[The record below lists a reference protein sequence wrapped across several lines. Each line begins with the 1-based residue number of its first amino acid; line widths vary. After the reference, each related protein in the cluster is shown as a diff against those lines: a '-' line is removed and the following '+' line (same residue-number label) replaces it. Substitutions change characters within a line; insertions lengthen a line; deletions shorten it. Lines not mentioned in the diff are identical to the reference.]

1 MTETVLSL
9 ANVEKRY
16 GDVLAAVDVT
26 FDVRQGEL
34 LVLLGPSGCGKSTLL
49 RLISGL
55 EEPDR
60 GRITG
65 NGRVLSDTGLLVP
78 PEQRQISLGFQ
89 DNALFPHMTVRDNVS
104 FGLSKHHSGV
114 QARVVADA
122 LNMVQL
128 GDVGHRYPHELS
140 GGQQQRVALARALAP
155 QPKLVLLDEPFSDLD
170 RTLRIELREEVRA
183 VLKANRT
190 SAILV
195 THDQEEALA
204 VGDRIAVQRA
214 GRIEQIGA
222 PEELFSTPRS
232 RFVAEFI
239 GETDFIHGEITADG
253 IQTELGVLD
262 QSNGAPVGTPV
273 DIAIRAD
280 DVAITADPNGTGR
293 IMSRIFTGTQNVY
306 RVRLESGQTVRSLQ
320 AHTVVLAEGTSVRVR
335 AEPGHDL
342 AWFVSGVGG
351 RESGVGRVW

>member
-1 MTETVLSL
+1 MTETILSL
-9 ANVEKRY
+9 SNVEKRY
-16 GDVLAAVDVT
+16 GSVLAAIDVT
-26 FDVRQGEL
+26 FDVRPAEL

-55 EEPDR
+55 EAPDH
-60 GRITG
+60 GRITS

-78 PEQRQISLGFQ
+78 PEQRHISLVFQ

-104 FGLSKHHSGV
+104 FGLPNHDTGARK
-114 QARVVADA
+114 RVVADA

-170 RTLRIELREEVRA
+170 RTLRIGLREEVRA
-183 VLKANRT
+183 VLKANGT
-190 SAILV
+190 STILV

-222 PEELFSTPRS
+222 PEELFSAPRS
-232 RFVAEFI
+232 RFVAEFV
-239 GETDFIHGEITADG
+239 GETDFIRGEITADG
-253 IQTELGVLD
+253 IQTELGVLK
-262 QSNGAPVGTPV
+262 QSNGAPVGTTV

-280 DVAITADPNGTGR
+280 DVAITADPNGAGTVV
-293 IMSRIFTGTQNVY
+293 SRVFTGTQNVY
-306 RVRLESGQTVRSLQ
+306 RVRLGSGQIVRSLQ
-320 AHTVVLAEGTSVRVR
+320 PHTLALTEGTSVQVR
-335 AEPGHDL
+335 AEPGHSL
-342 AWFVSGVGG
+342 ACWAVGS
-351 RESGVGRVW
+351 R

>member
-1 MTETVLSL
+1 MTETILSL
-9 ANVEKRY
+9 SNVEKRY
-16 GDVLAAVDVT
+16 GSVLAAIDVT
-26 FDVRQGEL
+26 FDVRPGEL

-55 EEPDR
+55 EAPDH
-60 GRITG
+60 GRITS

-78 PEQRQISLGFQ
+78 PEQRHISLVFQ

-104 FGLSKHHSGV
+104 FGLPNHDTGARK
-114 QARVVADA
+114 RVVADA

-170 RTLRIELREEVRA
+170 RTLRIGLREEVRA
-183 VLKANRT
+183 VLKANGT
-190 SAILV
+190 STILV

-222 PEELFSTPRS
+222 PEELFSAPRS
-232 RFVAEFI
+232 RFVAEFV
-239 GETDFIHGEITADG
+239 GETDFIRGEITADG
-253 IQTELGVLD
+253 IQTELGVLE
-262 QSNGAPVGTPV
+262 QSNGAPVGTTV

-280 DVAITADPNGTGR
+280 DVAITADPNGAGTVV
-293 IMSRIFTGTQNVY
+293 SRVFTGTQNVY
-306 RVRLESGQTVRSLQ
+306 RVRLGSGQIVRSLQ
-320 AHTVVLAEGTSVRVR
+320 PHTLALTEGTSVQVR
-335 AEPGHDL
+335 AEPGHNL
-342 AWFVSGVGG
+342 ACFPAGS
-351 RESGVGRVW
+351 R

>member
-1 MTETVLSL
+1 MTETILSL

-16 GDVLAAVDVT
+16 GDVPAAVDVT
-26 FDVRQGEL
+26 FDVRPGEL

-55 EEPDR
+55 EAPDR
-60 GRITG
+60 GRITS

-78 PEQRQISLGFQ
+78 PERRHISLVFQ

-104 FGLSKHHSGV
+104 FGLSKHDNG
-114 QARVVADA
+114 ARKRVVTDA

-128 GDVGHRYPHELS
+128 GDVSHRYPHELS

-170 RTLRIELREEVRA
+170 RTLRIGLREEVRA
-183 VLKANRT
+183 VLKANGT

-222 PEELFSTPRS
+222 PEELFSAPRS
-232 RFVAEFI
+232 RFVAEFV

-253 IQTELGVLD
+253 IQTELGVLE
-262 QSNGAPVGTPV
+262 QSNGAPVGTTV

-280 DVAITADPNGTGR
+280 DVAIAADPNGAGTVV
-293 IMSRIFTGTQNVY
+293 SRVFTGTQNVY
-306 RVRLESGQTVRSLQ
+306 RVRLGSGQIVGSLQ
-320 AHTVVLAEGTSVRVR
+320 PHTLVLAEGTSVQVR
-335 AEPGHDL
+335 AEPGHSL
-342 AWFVSGVGG
+342 ACWAVGS
-351 RESGVGRVW
+351 RQ

>member
-1 MTETVLSL
+1 MTETILSL
-9 ANVEKRY
+9 SNVEKRY
-16 GDVLAAVDVT
+16 GSVLAAIDVT
-26 FDVRQGEL
+26 FDVRPGEL

-55 EEPDR
+55 EAPDH
-60 GRITG
+60 GRITS

-78 PEQRQISLGFQ
+78 PEQRHISLVFQ

-104 FGLSKHHSGV
+104 FGLPNHDTGARK
-114 QARVVADA
+114 RVVADA

-170 RTLRIELREEVRA
+170 RTLRIGLREEVRA
-183 VLKANRT
+183 VLKANGT
-190 SAILV
+190 STILV

-222 PEELFSTPRS
+222 PEELFSAPRS
-232 RFVAEFI
+232 RFVAEFV
-239 GETDFIHGEITADG
+239 GETDFIRGEITADG
-253 IQTELGVLD
+253 IQTELGVLE
-262 QSNGAPVGTPV
+262 QSNGAPVGTTV

-280 DVAITADPNGTGR
+280 DVAITADPNGAGTVV
-293 IMSRIFTGTQNVY
+293 SRVFTGTQNVY
-306 RVRLESGQTVRSLQ
+306 RVRLGSGQIVRSLQ
-320 AHTVVLAEGTSVRVR
+320 PHTLALTEGTSVQVR
-335 AEPGHDL
+335 AEPGHNL
-342 AWFVSGVGG
+342 ACFPAVGS
-351 RESGVGRVW
+351 R

>member
-1 MTETVLSL
+1 MRETVLSL
-9 ANVEKRY
+9 TNVEKHY

-26 FDVRQGEL
+26 FDVHLGEF

-55 EEPDR
+55 ETPDR
-60 GRITG
+60 GRITS
-65 NGRVLSDTGLLVP
+65 NGSVLSDTGLLVP
-78 PEQRQISLGFQ
+78 PERRHISLVFQ

-104 FGLSKHHSGV
+104 FGLANHDNGTRERLV
-114 QARVVADA
+114 TEA
-122 LNMVQL
+122 LEMVQL

-170 RTLRIELREEVRA
+170 RTLRIGLREEVRA
-183 VLKANRT
+183 VLKANGT

-204 VGDRIAVQRA
+204 LGDRIVVQRA
-214 GRIEQIGA
+214 GGIEQIGA
-222 PEELFSTPRS
+222 PEQLFSMPRS
-232 RFVAEFI
+232 RFVAEFV
-239 GETDFIHGEITADG
+239 GETDFIHGEVTTDG
-253 IQTELGVLD
+253 IRTELGVLH
-262 QSNGAPVGTPV
+262 QPNAAPVGATV

-280 DVAITADPNGTGR
+280 DVTIAADPNGAGTVV
-293 IMSRIFTGTQNVY
+293 SRVFTGTQNVY
-306 RVRLESGQTVRSLQ
+306 RVRLGSGQFVRSLQ
-320 AHTVVLAEGTSVRVR
+320 PHTLVLPEGTSVQVR

-342 AWFVSGVGG
+342 ACFPSD
-351 RESGVGRVW
+351 

>member
-1 MTETVLSL
+1 MTETILSL
-9 ANVEKRY
+9 SNVEKRY
-16 GDVLAAVDVT
+16 GSVLAAIDVT
-26 FDVRQGEL
+26 FDVRPGEL

-55 EEPDR
+55 EAPDH
-60 GRITG
+60 GRITS

-78 PEQRQISLGFQ
+78 PEQRHISLVFQ

-104 FGLSKHHSGV
+104 FGLPNHDTGARK
-114 QARVVADA
+114 RVVADA

-170 RTLRIELREEVRA
+170 RTLRIGLREEVRA
-183 VLKANRT
+183 VLKANGT
-190 SAILV
+190 STILV

-222 PEELFSTPRS
+222 PEELFSAPRS
-232 RFVAEFI
+232 RFVAEFV
-239 GETDFIHGEITADG
+239 GETDFIRGEITADG
-253 IQTELGVLD
+253 IQTELGVLE
-262 QSNGAPVGTPV
+262 QSNGAPVGTTV

-280 DVAITADPNGTGR
+280 DVAITADPNGAGTVV
-293 IMSRIFTGTQNVY
+293 SRVFTGTQNVY
-306 RVRLESGQTVRSLQ
+306 RVRLGSGQIVRSLQ
-320 AHTVVLAEGTSVRVR
+320 PHTLALTEGTSVQVR
-335 AEPGHDL
+335 AEPGHNL
-342 AWFVSGVGG
+342 ACFPAGKGS
-351 RESGVGRVW
+351 R

>member
-1 MTETVLSL
+1 MTETILSL
-9 ANVEKRY
+9 SSVEKRY
-16 GDVLAAVDVT
+16 GSVLAAIDVT
-26 FDVRQGEL
+26 FDVRPGEL

-55 EEPDR
+55 EAPDH
-60 GRITG
+60 GRITS

-78 PEQRQISLGFQ
+78 PEQRHISLVFQ

-104 FGLSKHHSGV
+104 FGLPNHDTGARK
-114 QARVVADA
+114 RVVADA

-170 RTLRIELREEVRA
+170 RTLRIGLREEVRA
-183 VLKANRT
+183 VLKANGT

-222 PEELFSTPRS
+222 PEELFSAPRS
-232 RFVAEFI
+232 RFVAEFV
-239 GETDFIHGEITADG
+239 GETDFIRGEITADG
-253 IQTELGVLD
+253 IQTELGVLE
-262 QSNGAPVGTPV
+262 QSNGAPVGTTV

-280 DVAITADPNGTGR
+280 DVAITADPNGAGTVV
-293 IMSRIFTGTQNVY
+293 SRVFTGTQNVY
-306 RVRLESGQTVRSLQ
+306 RVRLGSGQIVRSLQ
-320 AHTVVLAEGTSVRVR
+320 PHTLALTEGTSVQVR
-335 AEPGHDL
+335 AEPGHNL
-342 AWFVSGVGG
+342 ACFPADS
-351 RESGVGRVW
+351 R

>member
-1 MTETVLSL
+1 MTETILSL

-16 GDVLAAVDVT
+16 GSVLAAVDVT
-26 FDVRQGEL
+26 FDVRPGEL

-55 EEPDR
+55 EAPDH
-60 GRITG
+60 GRITS

-78 PEQRQISLGFQ
+78 PEQRHISLVFQ

-104 FGLSKHHSGV
+104 FGLPNHDTGARK
-114 QARVVADA
+114 RVVADA

-170 RTLRIELREEVRA
+170 RTLRIGLREEVRA
-183 VLKANRT
+183 VLKANGT
-190 SAILV
+190 STILV

-222 PEELFSTPRS
+222 PEELFSAPRS
-232 RFVAEFI
+232 RFVAEFV
-239 GETDFIHGEITADG
+239 GETDFIRGEITTDG
-253 IQTELGVLD
+253 IQTELGVLE
-262 QSNGAPVGTPV
+262 QSNGAPVGTTV

-280 DVAITADPNGTGR
+280 DVAITADPNGAGTVV
-293 IMSRIFTGTQNVY
+293 SRVFTGTQNVY
-306 RVRLESGQTVRSLQ
+306 RVRLGSGQIVRSLQ
-320 AHTVVLAEGTSVRVR
+320 PHTLALTEGTSVQVR
-335 AEPGHDL
+335 AEPGHSL
-342 AWFVSGVGG
+342 ACWAVGS
-351 RESGVGRVW
+351 R

>member
-1 MTETVLSL
+1 MTETILSL
-9 ANVEKRY
+9 SNVEKRY
-16 GDVLAAVDVT
+16 GSVLAAIDVT
-26 FDVRQGEL
+26 FDVRPGEL

-55 EEPDR
+55 EAPDH
-60 GRITG
+60 GRITS

-78 PEQRQISLGFQ
+78 PEQRHISLVFQ

-104 FGLSKHHSGV
+104 FGLPNHDTGARK
-114 QARVVADA
+114 RVVADA

-170 RTLRIELREEVRA
+170 RTLRIGLREEVRA
-183 VLKANRT
+183 VLKANGT
-190 SAILV
+190 STILV

-222 PEELFSTPRS
+222 PEELFSAPRS
-232 RFVAEFI
+232 RFVAEFV
-239 GETDFIHGEITADG
+239 GETDFIRGKITADG
-253 IQTELGVLD
+253 IRTELGVLE
-262 QSNGAPVGTPV
+262 QSNGAPVGTTV

-280 DVAITADPNGTGR
+280 DVAITADPNGAGTVV
-293 IMSRIFTGTQNVY
+293 SRVFTGTQNVY
-306 RVRLESGQTVRSLQ
+306 RVRLGSGQIVRSLQ
-320 AHTVVLAEGTSVRVR
+320 PHTLALTEGTSVQVR
-335 AEPGHDL
+335 AEPGHNL
-342 AWFVSGVGG
+342 ACFPAVGS
-351 RESGVGRVW
+351 R

>member
-1 MTETVLSL
+1 MTTSILTLE
-9 ANVEKRY
+9 NVEKRY
-16 GDVLAAVDVT
+16 GDVPAAVDVT

-55 EEPDR
+55 ETPDR

-65 NGRVLSDTGLLVP
+65 NGRILSDTGLLVP
-78 PEQRQISLGFQ
+78 PEQRHISLVFQ
-89 DNALFPHMTVRDNVS
+89 DNALFPHMTVRENVS
-104 FGLSKHHSGV
+104 FGLSKHSSG
-114 QARVVADA
+114 ARDSVVADV
-122 LNMVQL
+122 LDMVQL

-183 VLKANRT
+183 VLKENGT

-204 VGDRIAVQRA
+204 MGDRIAVQRA
-214 GRIEQIGA
+214 GHLEQIGA
-222 PEELFSTPRS
+222 PEELFRAPRS
-232 RFVAEFI
+232 RFVAEFV
-239 GETDFIHGEITADG
+239 GETDFIHGDITADG
-253 IQTELGVLD
+253 IRTELGVLP
-262 QSNGAPVGTPV
+262 QSNGASVGATV
-273 DIAIRAD
+273 EIAIRAD
-280 DVAITADPNGTGR
+280 DIDIAADPNGAGTVV
-293 IMSRIFTGTQNVY
+293 SRVFTGTQNVY
-306 RVRLESGQTVRSLQ
+306 RVRLGSGQIVHSLQ
-320 AHTVVLAEGTSVRVR
+320 PHTVVLADGRSVNVR

-342 AWFVSGVGG
+342 AWFLSGVG
-351 RESGVGRVW
+351 SRV

>member
-1 MTETVLSL
+1 MTETILSL
-9 ANVEKRY
+9 SNVEKRY
-16 GDVLAAVDVT
+16 GSVLAAIDVT
-26 FDVRQGEL
+26 FDVRPGEL

-55 EEPDR
+55 EAPDH
-60 GRITG
+60 GRITS

-78 PEQRQISLGFQ
+78 PEQRHISLVFQ

-104 FGLSKHHSGV
+104 FGLPNHDTGARK
-114 QARVVADA
+114 RVVADA

-170 RTLRIELREEVRA
+170 RTLRIGLREEVRA
-183 VLKANRT
+183 VLKANGT
-190 SAILV
+190 STILV

-222 PEELFSTPRS
+222 PEELFSAPRS
-232 RFVAEFI
+232 RFVAEFV
-239 GETDFIHGEITADG
+239 GETDFIRGEITADG
-253 IQTELGVLD
+253 IRTELGVLE
-262 QSNGAPVGTPV
+262 QSNGAPVGTTV

-280 DVAITADPNGTGR
+280 DVAITADPNGAGTVV
-293 IMSRIFTGTQNVY
+293 SRVFTGTQNVY
-306 RVRLESGQTVRSLQ
+306 RVRLGSGQIVRSLQ
-320 AHTVVLAEGTSVRVR
+320 PHTLALTEGTSVQVR
-335 AEPGHDL
+335 AEPGHNL
-342 AWFVSGVGG
+342 ACFPAVGS
-351 RESGVGRVW
+351 R

>member
-1 MTETVLSL
+1 MTETILSL
-9 ANVEKRY
+9 SNVEKRY
-16 GDVLAAVDVT
+16 GSVLAAIDVT
-26 FDVRQGEL
+26 FDVRPGEL

-55 EEPDR
+55 EAPDH
-60 GRITG
+60 GRITS
-65 NGRVLSDTGLLVP
+65 NGRVLSDTGLLVL
-78 PEQRQISLGFQ
+78 PEQRHISLVFQ

-104 FGLSKHHSGV
+104 FGLPNHDTGARK
-114 QARVVADA
+114 RVVADA

-170 RTLRIELREEVRA
+170 RTLRIGLREEVRA
-183 VLKANRT
+183 VLKANGT
-190 SAILV
+190 STILV

-222 PEELFSTPRS
+222 PEELFSAPRS
-232 RFVAEFI
+232 RFVAEFV
-239 GETDFIHGEITADG
+239 GETDFIRGEITTDG
-253 IQTELGVLD
+253 IQTELGVLE
-262 QSNGAPVGTPV
+262 QSNGAPVGTTV

-280 DVAITADPNGTGR
+280 DVAITADPNGAGTVV
-293 IMSRIFTGTQNVY
+293 SRVFTGTQNVY
-306 RVRLESGQTVRSLQ
+306 RVRLGSGQIVRSLQ
-320 AHTVVLAEGTSVRVR
+320 PHTLALTEGTSVQVR
-335 AEPGHDL
+335 AEPGHNL
-342 AWFVSGVGG
+342 ACFPAGS
-351 RESGVGRVW
+351 R

>member
-1 MTETVLSL
+1 MTETILSL

-16 GDVLAAVDVT
+16 GSVLAAVDVT
-26 FDVRQGEL
+26 FDVRPGEL

-55 EEPDR
+55 EAPDH
-60 GRITG
+60 GRITS

-78 PEQRQISLGFQ
+78 PEQRHISLVFQ

-104 FGLSKHHSGV
+104 FGLPNHDTGSRK
-114 QARVVADA
+114 RVVADA

-128 GDVGHRYPHELS
+128 SDVGHRYPHELS

-170 RTLRIELREEVRA
+170 RTLRIGLREEVRA
-183 VLKANRT
+183 VLKANGT
-190 SAILV
+190 STILV

-222 PEELFSTPRS
+222 PEELFSAPRS
-232 RFVAEFI
+232 RFVAEFV
-239 GETDFIHGEITADG
+239 GETDFIRGEITADG
-253 IQTELGVLD
+253 IQTELGVLK
-262 QSNGAPVGTPV
+262 QSNGAPVGTTV

-280 DVAITADPNGTGR
+280 DVAITADPNGAGTVV
-293 IMSRIFTGTQNVY
+293 SRVFTGTQNVY
-306 RVRLESGQTVRSLQ
+306 RVRLGSGQIVRSLQ
-320 AHTVVLAEGTSVRVR
+320 PHTLALTEGTSVQVS
-335 AEPGHDL
+335 AEPGHNL
-342 AWFVSGVGG
+342 ACFPAGS
-351 RESGVGRVW
+351 R